1 MGLIIDLMRP
11 NLDWTE
17 PQRAIKGFNGFLALL
32 AGLPLLGIFSLAAV
46 FLLRS
51 GLRHSLVYLLLTGA
65 LLLLGLAFY
74 TALIRL
80 AEKRYPQI

>member
-1 MGLIIDLMRP
+1 MRP

-17 PQRAIKGFNGFLALL
+17 PQRAIKGFNGFLAFL

-51 GLRHSLVYLLLTGA
+51 GLRHALVYLFLTGA
-65 LLLLGLAFY
+65 LLLLGLALY
-74 TALIRL
+74 TALSRL